1 MTCLSLTLCKKLC
14 NLPKKMFQ
22 CLGWMRKKLHTQEF
36 QLRGS
41 NGNMRCK
48 LLQKRFTGKTTVCS
62 KHLRHI
68 AIEKDVLSEL
78 NRCTF
83 QISLKY
89 IKLVIPKIL
98 FILVLCSLNFYFKIM
113 WLPPLPYQNK
123 NFWPPPLPS
132 EDFSEI
138 FTPPSFPSWRGGQ
151 CMPWH
156 IKQFL
161 RHSSKNN
168 HWKFISYRYYT
179 NFKSLFQE
187 QLLDQLYKIQ
197 KPGHILKKLAFQH

>member
-1 MTCLSLTLCKKLC
+1 MLWLNAVIIDFQRSWNNTLKKHAFLFFSCVMTCLSLTLRKKLC

-78 NRCTF
+78 NWCTF
-83 QISLKY
+83 QISLTY
-89 IKLVIPKIL
+89 IKLDIPKIL
-98 FILVLCSLNFYFKIM
+98 FILVLCSFHFYFKIT
-113 WLPPLPYQNK
+113 WPPPPTELTPSPNNITPYQNK
-123 NFWPPPLPS
+123 NFWHSPPPHH
-132 EDFSEI
+132 
-138 FTPPSFPSWRGGQ
+138 PPS
-151 CMPWH
+151 
-156 IKQFL
+156 K
-161 RHSSKNN
+161 
-168 HWKFISYRYYT
+168 
-179 NFKSLFQE
+179 
-187 QLLDQLYKIQ
+187 
-197 KPGHILKKLAFQH
+197 